1 LWNKLWSNKE
11 HGKSYKAVT
20 EKNSNKGFR
29 FVHESF
35 GSNYRMTEMQAVIGR
50 IQLKK
55 MHSWHLLRLKNANI
69 IWSCAKKLKGLRVP
83 KLYPHIEHAAYKCYV
98 FVNQN
103 ELSNSW
109 TRDLIMQEINSLGV
123 PCYSGSCSEVYLEKA
138 FNKNRPKMGF
148 GVPIDVW
155 LRGPLKSWSMD
166 LLDENL
172 IRNDGYFKYDE
183 VIKIWKEHDSQKFNH
198 QHKLWNI
205 LMFQSWL
212 HD

>member
-1 LWNKLWSNKE
+1 MTTGGEGGMITVSNEILWNKLWSNKE

-35 GSNYRMTEMQAVIGR
+35 GSNYRMTEIQAVIGR

-83 KLYPHIEHAAYKCYV
+83 KLYTHIEHAAYKCYV

-103 ELSNSW
+103 ELSNNW

-138 FNKNRPKMGF
+138 FNKNRFRPK
-148 GVPIDVW
+148 
-155 LRGPLKSWSMD
+155 
-166 LLDENL
+166 ENL
-172 IRNDGYFKYDE
+172 PNAK
-183 VIKIWKEHDSQKFNH
+183 
-198 QHKLWNI
+198 KLGEQS
-205 LMFQSWL
+205 LMFLVHPTLNDIEIKKTCDVISVVMKMATK
-212 HD
+212 